1 MIDSSS
7 AALVMAEKKRVTLIY
22 NESAGSAGQSRSELT
37 DLMSRVG
44 FSVTC
49 FSKKTRDI
57 DKALKEPADIVAV
70 AGGDG
75 TIAKVAARMRPNGC
89 PLAVLP
95 LGTAN
100 NIAKSLGIGEPTVE
114 LVASWHIEKHMAF
127 YPISVAGPWGRS
139 RIIEGIGFGAI
150 EQAIGRLPSKTT
162 FSRARTKYA
171 EAAMNAPAEDLKI
184 RIDDEALSG
193 SFAVLEV
200 TKFPFVG
207 PNLHLAP
214 EIDIGDPTFS
224 ICSIGGGVRE
234 RQKMAKWLTEPN
246 ATPAPVTVR
255 QARRLEIAGCFRQVR
270 IEGQLWQGDKDGK
283 NSNGTQIVV
292 LESEPEPLFFLVP
305 G

>member
-1 MIDSSS
+1 MTQ
-7 AALVMAEKKRVTLIY
+7 KKRVTLIY
-22 NESAGSAGQSRSELT
+22 NESAGSAGESRSEIA
-37 DLMSRVG
+37 DLLSRVG
-44 FSVTC
+44 FTVTC

-57 DKALKEPADIVAV
+57 DKALEEPADIVAV

-75 TIAKVAARMRPNGC
+75 TVAKVAARMRPHSC
-89 PLAVLP
+89 PIAVLP

-127 YPISVAGPWGRS
+127 YPIAVAGPWGRC

-150 EQAIGRLPSKTT
+150 EQAIAELPSKTS
-162 FSRARTKYA
+162 FSKARTKYA
-171 EAAMNAPAEDLKI
+171 DAALNAPAEDLKV
-184 RIDDEALSG
+184 RIDDEPATG

-214 EIDIGDPTFS
+214 DIDIGDPTFS
-224 ICSIGGGVRE
+224 ICSIGDGARE
-234 RQKMAKWLTEPN
+234 RKKMANWLTAPN
-246 ATPAPVTVR
+246 AAPAPVTVR
-255 QARRLEIAGCFRQVR
+255 QAKRLEVAGRFRQVR
-270 IEGQLWQGDKDGK
+270 IEGRLWESENQGKK
-283 NSNGTQIVV
+283 TEAAQIVV
-292 LESEPEPLFFLVP
+292 LEAEPEPIFFLVP

>member
-1 MIDSSS
+1 M
-7 AALVMAEKKRVTLIY
+7 
-22 NESAGSAGQSRSELT
+22 
-37 DLMSRVG
+37 
-44 FSVTC
+44 
-49 FSKKTRDI
+49 
-57 DKALKEPADIVAV
+57 
-70 AGGDG
+70 
-75 TIAKVAARMRPNGC
+75 AARSRYCRWGPPTISPNRWASASQRWSLS
-89 PLAVLP
+89 PA
-95 LGTAN
+95 GTS
-100 NIAKSLGIGEPTVE
+100 KSTWRFI
-114 LVASWHIEKHMAF
+114 
-127 YPISVAGPWGRS
+127 RS
-139 RIIEGIGFGAI
+139 RWQVPGDAAASSRGMGFGAI

-255 QARRLEIAGCFRQVR
+255 QARRLEIAGRFRQVR

-283 NSNGTQIVV
+283 KSNGTQIVV